1 MNNNYLTNDAK
12 RYLFEFDDILN
23 KMAQKMLSRKITT
36 NITDDFITCMIPHH
50 QAAIYMCQS
59 LLNYTNYEPLKMIAY
74 NIIKTQ
80 TNGIKQMQY
89 VLNNSNKI
97 TNSNQDIN
105 FYNSMFFDITTT
117 MVTKMISSIRSININ
132 LDFVSEMIPHHEG
145 AVEMCN
151 NLLKYSINPELRKIA
166 TDIIRQ
172 QTEGIKILKEI
183 QQQLSR

>member
-1 MNNNYLTNDAK
+1 MNNNYLTNNSK
-12 RYLFEFDDILN
+12 RYLFEFDEILN

-36 NITDDFITCMIPHH
+36 SITDNFINCMIPHH

-59 LLNYTNYEPLKMIAY
+59 LLNYTNYDPLTRIAY
-74 NIIKTQ
+74 NIIKNQ

-89 VLNNSNKI
+89 ILSNYNKT

-117 MVTKMISSIRSININ
+117 MVTKMVSSIRSINID

-166 TDIIRQ
+166 TDIIKR

-183 QQQLSR
+183 QKQLSR